1 MWSDNAAQ
9 SRWVEKEARLAVW
22 LHHKSQRGAPR
33 IVPITLHRP
42 APRPPGFL
50 GPFHFDSPWLAQR
63 AAQAM
68 PLFKE
73 APPR

>member
-1 MWSDNAAQ
+1 M
-9 SRWVEKEARLAVW
+9 W

-42 APRPPGFL
+42 APRPPSFL
-50 GPFHFDSPWLAQR
+50 APFHFDSPWLAQR

-68 PLFKE
+68 PLFRE
-73 APPR
+73 P